1 MKTHNWSVHVAGRTS
16 GPAHA
21 APRQP
26 SAGTVRAWA
35 VRGILALALVPAG
48 FGAVAA
54 ATSSGHGSAGHAR
67 APQPAGSHA
76 HGAGASTASLGP
88 SKMPWMY

>member
-1 MKTHNWSVHVAGRTS
+1 MKTHSWSVHMAGRTS

-26 SAGTVRAWA
+26 SAGTARAWA
-35 VRGILALALVPAG
+35 ARGILVLALVPAAA
-48 FGAVAA
+48 GAVVAM
-54 ATSSGHGSAGHAR
+54 SSGHGSAGQAR
-67 APQPAGSHA
+67 APQPAGNHA
-76 HGAGASTASLGP
+76 HGAGASAASLGP